1 MNKRA
6 IILLF
11 IANAISG
18 VAQGISMIA
27 IPWYFAQ
34 KEMLVFFGT
43 VYLVTNICSMFW
55 VPLSGAIIDKYDR
68 KTVFLVVTFVGGSLI
83 TAISALGY
91 NLGGLPDLLVAIVF
105 ALTFLNYN
113 IHYPNLY
120 AFVQEIT
127 ERKNYSMMTSLME
140 IIGQCTTITAGAV
153 ATLLLEG
160 TTGGVF
166 RVFGFSLDVGW
177 DIAPWQIH
185 QIFMIDAITY
195 FAAFGIISLIVYKPL
210 TTRKIEV
217 GSVLAR
223 LKTGLDYLSENRPI
237 FWFGVLSY
245 MVFLA
250 MLLEAF
256 YLGVSYVSNHL
267 QESGDIYANSKM
279 AYAAGAICVGLTLKN
294 FFQRIPIPALTVFL
308 TFLTAVVFFMQF
320 ATKSIPLF
328 FFVLFVLGISNA
340 GTRIARVT
348 YLFRNVPNQLFG
360 RAGSIFFLT
369 NVFFRIMMLGFFS
382 VAFFQ
387 EANNIIYAYLITSIM
402 LICAGI
408 LLLYHYRSFDL
419 SKTA

>member
-1 MNKRA
+1 LNKRA

-34 KEMLVFFGT
+34 KEMLVFFGA

-68 KTVFLVVTFVGGSLI
+68 KTVFLAVTFVGGSMI

-91 NLGGLPDLLVAIVF
+91 TLGGLPDLLVALVF

-160 TTGGVF
+160 TTDGVF
-166 RVFGFSLDVGW
+166 RVFGFGLDVGW

-185 QIFMIDAITY
+185 QIFMIDAMTY
-195 FAAFGIISLIVYKPL
+195 FAAFGIISLIVYQPL

-217 GSVLAR
+217 GSIFAR
-223 LKTGLDYLSENRPI
+223 LKTGFDYLKENKPI

-267 QESGDIYANSKM
+267 QESGDVYANSKM

-308 TFLTAVVFFMQF
+308 TFLTAAVFFTQF
-320 ATKSIPLF
+320 ASKSIPLF

-348 YLFRNVPNQLFG
+348 YLFRNVPNQVFG

-369 NVFFRIMMLGFFS
+369 NVFFRILMLGVFS

-387 EANNIIYAYLITSIM
+387 EGNNIIYAYLITSIM
-402 LICAGI
+402 LVCAGI

>member
-18 VAQGISMIA
+18 IAQGISMIA

-34 KEMLVFFGT
+34 KDMLVFFGT
-43 VYLVTNICSMFW
+43 VYLVTNIISMFW
-55 VPLSGAIIDKYDR
+55 VPLSGAIIDKYNR
-68 KTVFLVVTFVGGSLI
+68 KTVFLGVTLMGGSLI

-91 NLGGLPDLLVAIVF
+91 SWEGLPDILVALVF

-127 ERKNYSMMTSLME
+127 ERKNYSLMTSLME
-140 IIGQCTTITAGAV
+140 IIGQVTTISAGAL

-160 TTGGVF
+160 TRDGQF
-166 RVFGFSLDVGW
+166 RIFGFSLDIGW

-195 FAAFGIISLIVYKPL
+195 FVAFGIISLIIYKPL
-210 TTRKIEV
+210 SARKVEV
-217 GSVLAR
+217 GSIVSR
-223 LKTGLDYLSENRPI
+223 LKTGLNYLKDNQPI
-237 FWFGVLSY
+237 FWYGILSY

-279 AYAAGAICVGLTLKN
+279 AYAAGAIFVGLTLKKL
-294 FFQRIPIPALTVFL
+294 FQRISIPALTVFL
-308 TFLTAVVFFMQF
+308 TFLTAAVFFTQF
-320 ATKSIPLF
+320 ASKSIPLF

-348 YLFRNVPNQLFG
+348 YLFRNVPNQFFG
-360 RAGSIFFLT
+360 RVGSILFLT
-369 NVFFRIMMLGFFS
+369 NVLFRIVMLGVFS
-382 VAFFQ
+382 TAFFQ
-387 EANNIIYAYLITSIM
+387 VDNNIIYAYLATSIM
-402 LICAGI
+402 LVCAGF
-408 LLLYHYRSFDL
+408 LLIYHYRSFDL